1 MPYKKYSCSS
11 KRMEQYVEKYFLSI
25 SGKIPVMID
34 GEPLEDRDGNAVM
47 IDSYITPPTLT
58 GLANY
63 LGINRRTLLNWAK
76 DEKCR
81 YHDCVEMAKQRIEQY
96 LEERL
101 TTARHTD
108 GVKFSL
114 VNNFRES
121 WTDKKELEIGPE
133 TRRSE
138 ALTAVS
144 LADKLAMIITA
155 SDKARATMGYSENEE
170 SEDDQS

>member
-1 MPYKKYSCSS
+1 
-11 KRMEQYVEKYFLSI
+11 
-25 SGKIPVMID
+25 
-34 GEPLEDRDGNAVM
+34 
-47 IDSYITPPTLT
+47 
-58 GLANY
+58 
-63 LGINRRTLLNWAK
+63 
-76 DEKCR
+76 
-81 YHDCVEMAKQRIEQY
+81 MAKQRIEQY